1 MWNLSFESSLAQYFL
16 SSSLCDLG
24 IKKCT
29 DTRREYTFTS
39 KLKAAGEPLV
49 PVNTSQATM
58 NELLER
64 AVTQS
69 TTRRRLPRSSRSL
82 LRCLS
87 FGLLGLSPLVFSV
100 FYVESVLISLPVLVL
115 YTLSVS
121 LFFILS
127 LHIILHMLLSLCL
140 HWIFSSFPSILSR
153 SFSLSFFIFFVRLLP
168 CNLSS
173 LLP

>member
-1 MWNLSFESSLAQYFL
+1 M
-16 SSSLCDLG
+16 
-24 IKKCT
+24 
-29 DTRREYTFTS
+29 
-39 KLKAAGEPLV
+39 

-100 FYVESVLISLPVLVL
+100 FSVEFVLISLPVLVL

-153 SFSLSFFIFFVRLLP
+153 SFSLSFFLSFFVRLLP